1 MNERQLIIQST
12 TKQELIQELANYL
25 ESKQEQKKLVKE
37 VLYIPDVASRLKRSV
52 NHVRNLIKNKK
63 IKFLQEKKGSVIMFY
78 ESHIEDYPKTLKT
91 VSSEEEEREVSAFI
105 NNPLSHGNSR
115 SK

>member
-1 MNERQLIIQST
+1 MNERQVIIHST
-12 TKQELIQELANYL
+12 TTQELIQELANYL

-37 VLYIPDVASRLKRSV
+37 VLYIPDVAARLKRSV

-78 ESHIEDYPKTLKT
+78 ESHIDEYLKTLNT
-91 VSSEEEEREVSAFI
+91 VSKEEEEREISTFI
-105 NNPLSHGNSR
+105 NNPLSHGNS
-115 SK
+115 SKR

>member
-25 ESKQEQKKLVKE
+25 ESKQEKKKLIKE
-37 VLYIPDVASRLKRSV
+37 VLYIPDVATRLKRSV

-78 ESHIEDYPKTLKT
+78 DSHIEEYLRTLKT
-91 VSSEEEEREVSAFI
+91 VSKEEEEREVSTFI
-105 NNPLSHGNSR
+105 NNPLSHGNNSNR
-115 SK
+115 